1 METLP
6 ITVRRSIEFMGLFFL
21 GWLLVSG
28 GGIIAPIFIAF
39 FFSIMLLPVYRFLV
53 RKRLPEVV
61 AITLCIMLLLIIFGL
76 ILWFFSSQVRNLVND
91 LPVIQQ
97 NIKNHLA
104 ALSAWINRKTHFSP
118 NEQLNFIDEQS
129 NRLLSYAGKMLGGAA
144 GSFTSAVVFIGL
156 MPIYVFL
163 ILFYKNIL
171 LRFIFLWF
179 PKKRHTRVR
188 DALSETEVIIKSYL
202 MGLLIQISYMTVLVG
217 GTLFLLGIKHALLIG
232 IIFAF
237 LNLIPYV
244 GALIGNI
251 LGVLLTLASSQE
263 ILPIFLVLGTIAV
276 AQILDNHILMPR
288 IVGSKVKI
296 NALATIVG
304 VLVAGKMAGIAGMFL
319 SLPLIA
325 VLKIIFDRT
334 DSLKQWGVLLGDER
348 PTATPMTAPELR
360 QQTETVKTKLEEEN
374 EIKPPDA

>member
-1 METLP
+1 METFP
-6 ITVRRSIEFMGLFFL
+6 VTVRRSIEFMGLFFL
-21 GWLLVSG
+21 GWLLVIG
-28 GGIIAPIFIAF
+28 NGILAPLLVAF

-53 RKRLPEVV
+53 QKKAPEVL
-61 AITLCIMLLLIIFGL
+61 AITLCILLLIVVFGL
-76 ILWFFSSQVRNLVND
+76 ILWFFSSQVRNLLDD
-91 LPVIQQ
+91 LPVIRE
-97 NIKNHLA
+97 NINSHLA
-104 ALSAWINRKTHFSP
+104 ALSGWINRKTHFSP
-118 NEQLNFIDEQS
+118 DEQLNFINEQS
-129 NRLLSYAGKMLGGAA
+129 NRLLSYAGKVLGGAA
-144 GSFTSAVVFIGL
+144 GSFTSVVVFIGL
-156 MPIYVFL
+156 LPIYVFL

-179 PKKRHTRVR
+179 PKKSHTRVR
-188 DALSETEVIIKSYL
+188 DALSETEAIIKNYL
-202 MGLLIQISYMTVLVG
+202 LGLLIQISYMTVLVG

-263 ILPIFLVLGTIAV
+263 ILPIFMVLGTIAV
-276 AQILDNHILMPR
+276 AQLLDNHILMPR
-288 IVGSKVKI
+288 IVGAKVKI

-348 PTATPMTAPELR
+348 PTDTPMKVPELR
-360 QQTETVKTKLEEEN
+360 IQNEKVKATLEEEN
-374 EIKPPDA
+374 EIEPPKE